1 MKMDAIGIL
10 SYSGAAQAF
19 RVLLTYPKRQFSIR
33 ELAKEAKAPF
43 SSVLR
48 AVRLMERAGLLEMGK
63 VGRSKTVRLHESEY
77 TKIAEGMVGAGV
89 SPQKFAVEKLKG
101 VLKRDAKVKEAWLFG
116 SVARGEERP
125 ESDIDVA
132 LVAEKGYDSVPLM
145 LTMIDKYGAKVMPL
159 MFKDRKEIEEFL
171 KGSKKI
177 QLK

>member
-19 RVLLTYPKRQFSIR
+19 RVLLTYPRRQFSIR

-77 TKIAEGMVGAGV
+77 TKIAAGIVGAGV
-89 SPQKFAVEKLKG
+89 SPQKFAVEKLRKM
-101 VLKRDAKVKEAWLFG
+101 LKRDARVKEAWLFG
-116 SVARGEERP
+116 SVARGEEKP

-132 LVAEKGYDSVPLM
+132 LIADRGYGLTSLMFRFAEEYN
-145 LTMIDKYGAKVMPL
+145 AKVIPL
-159 MFKDRKEIEEFL
+159 VFGTKKEIDEFL
-171 KGSKKI
+171 EGKEKI
-177 QLK
+177 RLK

>member
-1 MKMDAIGIL
+1 MDAIGIL

-19 RVLLTYPKRQFSIR
+19 RVLLEYPKRQFSIR

-77 TKIAEGMVGAGV
+77 TKIAAGMVGAGV
-89 SPQKFAVEKLKG
+89 SPQKFAVEKLKRM
-101 VLKRDAKVKEAWLFG
+101 LKRDARVREAWLFG

-132 LVAEKGYDSVPLM
+132 LVADKGYDSVPLM
-145 LTMIDKYGAKVMPL
+145 LKMIDEYDAKVMPL
-159 MFKDRKEIEEFL
+159 MFNDRKEMEEFL
-171 KGSKKI
+171 GGNKRI
-177 QLK
+177 RLK